1 MDAALARDL
10 ELAEVAI
17 GLALSGRVSVA
28 ESAMQMR
35 RLGANAT
42 GERLLGSVKIERMA
56 VNGSLARAR
65 TVLGQALESGIEVIP
80 LSSDRYPKRLRLLDD
95 APSVLYV
102 RGQAP
107 ALRAPRAAAVVGT
120 RRPSAQ
126 GLEIARRIAEYL
138 SSHGWSVV
146 SGLALGI
153 DTAAH
158 EGCLNGSMPT
168 IAVLACGLDRA
179 LPRANGDLAQRI
191 LEHGGA
197 WVSEQPPGTPVRDAQ
212 LVARNRIQVGL
223 AAGSIIVEGAA
234 KSGTQSHAA
243 YCKREGRALFAV
255 VPHGIKT
262 VSALPRALVAA
273 GATALSSREDYPA
286 MLEALLLSAQ
296 QQETLASTA

>member
-1 MDAALARDL
+1 MDAALASDQQV
-10 ELAEVAI
+10 AEVAI
-17 GLALSGRVSVA
+17 GLVLSGRVSVA
-28 ESAMQMR
+28 ECAMLMR
-35 RLGANAT
+35 RLGANET
-42 GERLLGSVKIERMA
+42 GEHMLESAKIERLA

-65 TVLGQALESGIEVIP
+65 TVLDQAKDSGIDVIP
-80 LSSDRYPKRLRLLDD
+80 LSSDRYPKQLRLLAD

-102 RGQAP
+102 RGQAE
-107 ALRAPRAAAVVGT
+107 ALRAPKAAAVVGT
-120 RRPSAQ
+120 RRASAQ
-126 GLEIARRIAEYL
+126 GLEIARRIAEFL
-138 SSHGWSVV
+138 SEHGWSVV

-153 DTAAH
+153 DRAAH
-158 EGCLNGSMPT
+158 EGCLEGSMPT
-168 IAVLACGLDRA
+168 FAVLACGLDWA
-179 LPRANGDLAQRI
+179 QPRANADLAQRI

-197 WVSEQPPGTPVRDAQ
+197 WVSEQPPGTPVRDTQ
-212 LVARNRIQVGL
+212 LVTRTRIQVGL

-243 YCKREGRALFAV
+243 YCKRERRALFAV

>member
-1 MDAALARDL
+1 MDAALASDQQV
-10 ELAEVAI
+10 AEVAI
-17 GLALSGRVSVA
+17 GLVLSGRVSVA
-28 ESAMQMR
+28 ECAMLMR
-35 RLGANAT
+35 RLGANET
-42 GERLLGSVKIERMA
+42 GEHMLESAKIERLA

-65 TVLGQALESGIEVIP
+65 TVLDQAKDSGIDVIP
-80 LSSDRYPKRLRLLDD
+80 LSSDRYPKQLRLLAD

-102 RGQAP
+102 RGQAE
-107 ALRAPRAAAVVGT
+107 ALRAPKAAAVVGT
-120 RRPSAQ
+120 RRASAQ
-126 GLEIARRIAEYL
+126 GLEIARRIAEFL
-138 SSHGWSVV
+138 SEHGWSVV

-153 DTAAH
+153 DRAAH
-158 EGCLNGSMPT
+158 EGCLEGSMPT
-168 IAVLACGLDRA
+168 FAVLACGLDRA
-179 LPRANGDLAQRI
+179 QPRANAGLAQRI

-197 WVSEQPPGTPVRDAQ
+197 WVSEQPPGTPVRDTQ
-212 LVARNRIQVGL
+212 LVTRNRIQVGL

-286 MLEALLLSAQ
+286 MLEALLLSAR